1 MTSVGPQKKTK
12 KRMIKNA
19 RVFIFERKLIPFF
32 RPVVDEMTKNSV
44 ENSVTA
50 ADSKKLFSM

>member
-1 MTSVGPQKKTK
+1 MSGRRKKTK

>member
-19 RVFIFERKLIPFF
+19 RVFIFERNLIPFF
-32 RPVVDEMTKNSV
+32 RPVVEEMTKNSV
-44 ENSVTA
+44 ANSVTE
-50 ADSKKLFSM
+50 ADRKKLFPM

>member
-19 RVFIFERKLIPFF
+19 GVFIFERKLIPFF